1 MEEKYILTS
10 GEGDNKSE
18 YLIERV
24 IRDGDKNYFTLF
36 DLMTGNVMFGEY
48 TDALPGDDDE
58 AREAIWDDFRCGCK
72 HIQYPDGYIV
82 DDLYEMID
90 FF

>member
-1 MEEKYILTS
+1 MEEKYVLTF
-10 GEGDNKSE
+10 GEGDEKAE

-24 IRDGDKNYFTLF
+24 IKDGDKRYFPLF
-36 DLMTGNVMFGEY
+36 NLMTGNVMFGEY
-48 TDALPGDDDE
+48 TDSLPEDEDE
-58 AREAIWDDFRCGCK
+58 AREVIWNDFRTGCK

-90 FF
+90 FI